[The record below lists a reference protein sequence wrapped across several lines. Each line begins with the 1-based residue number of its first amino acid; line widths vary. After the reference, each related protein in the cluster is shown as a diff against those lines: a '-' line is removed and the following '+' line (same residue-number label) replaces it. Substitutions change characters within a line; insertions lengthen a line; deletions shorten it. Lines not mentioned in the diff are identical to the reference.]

1 MAGLFFAWSF
11 SVMLGLAKLSDKE
24 FIAAMQSMN
33 REIQNPVFFLF
44 FFGAT
49 IFLPIS
55 VAFHYQTPLSATFW
69 LLLIATVIYLVGVM
83 GVTFLG
89 NIPLNNVLDS
99 FKLDGATAD
108 AIATQRANFER
119 TWVTLNMIRTLSSFS
134 AIVLVIIA
142 CVYRGE
148 K

>member
-11 SVMLGLAKLSDKE
+11 SVMLGLAKVSDRE
-24 FIAAMQSMN
+24 FVAAMQSMN
-33 REIQNPVFFLF
+33 REIQNPVFFIF

-49 IFLPIS
+49 IFLPLA
-55 VAFHYQTPLSATFW
+55 VVFNYQSPLSATFW
-69 LLLIATVIYLVGVM
+69 LLLIAAIIYLVGVM

-89 NIPLNNVLDS
+89 NIPLNNTLDA
-99 FKLDGATAD
+99 FKLDGATAE
-108 AIATQRANFER
+108 AITAQRANFER
-119 TWVTLNMIRTLSSFS
+119 TWVNLNMIRTVSSFT

-142 CVYRGE
+142 CVFRTE